1 MVVGN
6 IVKEVLAYKKGLIQ
20 QKLSSPQA
28 FVSSR
33 FQDQLQSEPV
43 KEAKVTPQPVKVE
56 DMSQP
61 VQSTKIETVVN
72 KPEESINKVEEAS
85 KPEETE
91 KAETKQV
98 DEVQVAQK
106 EFERRFPETKNE
118 PADTWGLTNKYNIQ
132 KIRSSN
138 EGKYEDIIDRASHTY
153 GIPKTLIQKMIEVE
167 SDFNPKTVSHAGAM
181 GLMQLMPANVKEMG
195 IKNPFSPAESI
206 EGGVKEL
213 SGYLKKNNGDLV
225 LALASYNAGPGN
237 VRKYGG
243 VPPFKE
249 TQGYIKKI
257 LNIDVSK

>member
-1 MVVGN
+1 MIVGN
-6 IVKEVLAYKKGLIQ
+6 IVKEVLAYKKGQIQ

-33 FQDQLQSEPV
+33 FQEKLQSEPV
-43 KEAKVTPQPVKVE
+43 KETKATTQPAKVE

-72 KPEESINKVEEAS
+72 KPEQSINKVDEAS
-85 KPEETE
+85 KPEE
-91 KAETKQV
+91 KGETKKA

-118 PADTWGLTNKYNIQ
+118 AADTWGLTKKYNIQ

-138 EGKYEDIIDRASHTY
+138 EGKYEDIIDHVSRTY

-167 SDFNPKTVSHAGAM
+167 SNFNPKTVSHAGAM

-195 IKNPFSPAESI
+195 VKNPFSPAESI

>member
-6 IVKEVLAYKKGLIQ
+6 IVKEVLAYKKGQIQ

-33 FQDQLQSEPV
+33 FQDQLQSEPA
-43 KEAKVTPQPVKVE
+43 KETKVTPQTAKVE

-72 KPEESINKVEEAS
+72 KPVEPIKVEETS
-85 KPEETE
+85 KLEETE
-91 KAETKQV
+91 EAETKKV

-118 PADTWGLTNKYNIQ
+118 TADTWGLTNNYNIQ

-167 SDFNPKTVSHAGAM
+167 SNFNPKTVSHAGAM